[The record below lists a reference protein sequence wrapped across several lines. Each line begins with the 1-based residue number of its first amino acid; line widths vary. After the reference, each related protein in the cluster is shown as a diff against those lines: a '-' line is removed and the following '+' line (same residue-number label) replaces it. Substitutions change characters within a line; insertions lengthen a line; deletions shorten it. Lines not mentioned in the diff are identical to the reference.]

1 MRWRRR
7 FSPPSAA
14 VSIYK
19 LPMAKRSAEPND
31 SDRIEGF
38 AHPRETMLLLG
49 QDLALGRAARA
60 LRTGRPPSA
69 WLITGP
75 PGIGKAT
82 LAYRVARYL
91 LAFGATADG
100 PEDLDVPQDN
110 PATRQVAA
118 QSHPGLLILKRA
130 INPKTG
136 KLMTVLSVD
145 EIRRLANF
153 FGMTSGAGGWR
164 VAIVDTADDMN
175 DNAAN
180 ALLKML
186 EEPPAN
192 AMLLLLSN
200 TPGRLL
206 PTIRSRC
213 QRLDL
218 RPLDDDTMER
228 ALKPHLPDETA
239 AERAALARLAGG
251 SIGAALTLTTGD
263 GSVLALEADKL
274 IDHAQSPDLL
284 ALLTLG
290 EKLYRTQDGLELF
303 GEFLAASMADRIR
316 AKAHAGAPGLERWVA
331 ALGRMEQSFARATGL
346 HLEPRQTILTA
357 ARDLL
362 RVARNGAL

>member
-1 MRWRRR
+1 
-7 FSPPSAA
+7 
-14 VSIYK
+14 
-19 LPMAKRSAEPND
+19 MAKKTAEPND

-38 AHPRETMLLLG
+38 AHPRETSVLFG
-49 QDLALGRAARA
+49 QDLALARAARA
-60 LRTGRPPSA
+60 LRAGRPPSA

-75 PGIGKAT
+75 PGVGKAT
-82 LAYRVARYL
+82 LAYRIARYL
-91 LAFGATADG
+91 LAHGATAEG
-100 PEDLDVPQDN
+100 PEDLGVPQDN
-110 PATRQVAA
+110 QAARQIASQA
-118 QSHPGLLILKRA
+118 HPGLLILKRA
-130 INPKTG
+130 INPRTG
-136 KLMTVLSVD
+136 KLMTVLAVD
-145 EIRRLANF
+145 EIRKLANF

-186 EEPPAN
+186 EEPPEH

-218 RPLDDDTMER
+218 RPLDEAIMDQ

-251 SIGAALTLTTGD
+251 SIGAALTLATGD
-263 GSVLALEADKL
+263 GGTLAKEADKL

-303 GEFLAASMADRIR
+303 GEFLTSALADRIR
-316 AKAHAGAPGLERWVA
+316 ARAHAGAPGLERWVA
-331 ALGRMEQSFARATGL
+331 VLNRLEQGFARATGL
-346 HLEPRQTILTA
+346 HLEPRQTILSA
-357 ARDLL
+357 ARDLSL
-362 RVARNGAL
+362 AARNGAL

>member
-1 MRWRRR
+1 
-7 FSPPSAA
+7 
-14 VSIYK
+14 
-19 LPMAKRSAEPND
+19 MAKRSPEPND

-38 AHPRETMLLLG
+38 AHPREAELLLG
-49 QDLALGRAARA
+49 QDAALTRAARA
-60 LRTGRPPSA
+60 LRAGRPPSA

-82 LAYRVARYL
+82 LAYRIARYL
-91 LAFGATADG
+91 LAFGASDAG
-100 PEDLDVPQDN
+100 PDDLSVPPDN
-110 PATRQVAA
+110 PAARQVNA
-118 QSHPGLLILKRA
+118 QSHPGLLVLKRA
-130 INPKTG
+130 INSKTG

-145 EIRRLANF
+145 EIRRLADF

-218 RPLDDDTMER
+218 RPLDGATLEK
-228 ALKPHLPDETA
+228 ALARHLPDAGA
-239 AERAALARLAGG
+239 AERASLARLSGG
-251 SIGAALTLTTGD
+251 SLGAALTLATGE
-263 GSVLALEADKL
+263 GGALAQEADRL
-274 IDHAQSPDLL
+274 IDNARDPDLL

-290 EKLYRTQDGLELF
+290 EKLFRMRDGLELF
-303 GEFLAASMADRIR
+303 GNFLTESLADRIR
-316 AKAHAGAPGLERWVA
+316 ARAHGGAAGLERWVQL
-331 ALGRMEQSFARATGL
+331 LGRIEQGYGRATGL
-346 HLEPRQTILTA
+346 HLEPRQTVLST
-357 ARDLL
+357 ARDF
-362 RVARNGAL
+362 ARTARSGTL

>member
-1 MRWRRR
+1 
-7 FSPPSAA
+7 
-14 VSIYK
+14 
-19 LPMAKRSAEPND
+19 MAKRSAEPND

-38 AHPRETMLLLG
+38 AHPRETYSLFG
-49 QDLALGRAARA
+49 QDLALARAARA
-60 LRTGRPPSA
+60 LRAGRPPSA

-75 PGIGKAT
+75 PGVGKAT
-82 LAYRVARYL
+82 LAYRIARYL
-91 LAFGATADG
+91 LAYGATANG
-100 PEDLDVPQDN
+100 PEDLGVPQDN
-110 PATRQVAA
+110 SEARQIAA
-118 QSHPGLLILKRA
+118 QAHPGLLVLKRA

-186 EEPPAN
+186 EEPPGN

-218 RPLDDDTMER
+218 RPLDDATMDIG
-228 ALKPHLPDETA
+228 LKPHLPDETA
-239 AERAALARLAGG
+239 AERAALARLSGG
-251 SIGAALTLTTGD
+251 SIGAALTLATGD
-263 GSVLALEADKL
+263 GGVLAKEADKL
-274 IDHAQSPDLL
+274 IDHARDPDLL

-303 GEFLAASMADRIR
+303 GEFLTSSLADRIR
-316 AKAHAGAPGLERWVA
+316 ARAHAGAPGLERWVGV
-331 ALGRMEQSFARATGL
+331 LNRLEQSFARATGL
-346 HLEPRQTILTA
+346 HLEPRQTVLSA
-357 ARDLL
+357 ARDLSH
-362 RVARNGAL
+362 VARNGAL

>member
-1 MRWRRR
+1 
-7 FSPPSAA
+7 
-14 VSIYK
+14 
-19 LPMAKRSAEPND
+19 MAKRSTEPND

-38 AHPRETMLLLG
+38 AHPRETAVLLG
-49 QDLALGRAARA
+49 QDVALARAARA
-60 LRTGRPPSA
+60 LWAGRPPSA

-82 LAYRVARYL
+82 MAYRIARYL
-91 LAFGATADG
+91 LAFGATDAG
-100 PEDLDVPQDN
+100 PEDLSVPPDD
-110 PATRQVAA
+110 PAARQVTA

-145 EIRRLANF
+145 EIRRLADF

-186 EEPPAN
+186 EEPPPN

-200 TPGRLL
+200 MPGRLL

-213 QRLDL
+213 QRLEL
-218 RPLDDDTMER
+218 RPLDDATLEK
-228 ALKPHLPDETA
+228 ALAQHLPDAMTS
-239 AERAALARLAGG
+239 ERASLARLAGG
-251 SIGAALTLTTGD
+251 SLGAALTLATGE
-263 GSVLALEADKL
+263 GATLAKEADRL
-274 IDHAQSPDLL
+274 IDNAREPDLL

-290 EKLYRTQDGLELF
+290 EKLFRTRDGLESF
-303 GEFLAASMADRIR
+303 GNFLTEALATRIR
-316 AKAHAGAPGLERWVA
+316 ARAHGGAAGLERWVQLLGRIEQGFGRAA
-331 ALGRMEQSFARATGL
+331 ALN
-346 HLEPRQTILTA
+346 LEPRQTVLST
-357 ARDLL
+357 ARDMS
-362 RVARNGAL
+362 RVARGGAL